1 MSYLSVDGVHALLHL
16 EKEDQK
22 SDSTDE
28 VILVLKE
35 GKVAMEFEFCKT
47 KHQSKRSIIS

>member
-35 GKVAMEFEFCKT
+35 GKVATWNLSFAR
-47 KHQSKRSIIS
+47 QSTNQNGQ